1 MDGKLI
7 VTLSKRFKLFKPPN
21 RIGDI
26 LEYQETEYLIIGI
39 EKVSLFGT
47 TLTVSYTCQ
56 NLSVEYEKNW
66 SAGIDDNVTEFTS
79 SYDIPK
85 LVDGEF
91 GRNKKMMEL
100 GKTFE
105 YEGEYYRW
113 LTYSDLEFEFTTLKV
128 NALAMPIAPTP
139 TNKTKRKL
147 IDHKVKKLGLILL

>member
-1 MDGKLI
+1 MNEKLI
-7 VTLSKRFKLFKPPN
+7 VTLSKRFKLFKSPN
-21 RIGDI
+21 RIGDV
-26 LEYQETEYLIIGI
+26 LEHQKTEYLIIGI

-66 SAGIDDNVTEFTS
+66 ATGIDDNVAEFTG

-85 LVDGEF
+85 LVDRDYE
-91 GRNKKMMEL
+91 RNRMMEL

-113 LTYSDLEFEFTTLKV
+113 LTYSDLEFDFTTLKI

-139 TNKTKRKL
+139 TNKAKRKL
-147 IDHKVKKLGLILL
+147 IDHKVKKIGLILL